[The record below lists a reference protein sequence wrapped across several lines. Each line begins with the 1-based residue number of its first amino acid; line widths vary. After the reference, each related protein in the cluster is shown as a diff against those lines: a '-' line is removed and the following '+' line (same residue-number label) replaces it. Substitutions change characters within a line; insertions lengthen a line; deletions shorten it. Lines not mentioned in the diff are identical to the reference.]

1 MLVCCS
7 FPLTLL
13 KAYISC
19 FIIFVMLLKQGHYA
33 YQFQQ
38 FAWIHM
44 ALFSIVV
51 SLQFVVYNTTQGM
64 IWFVLPVTLINVN
77 DIFAYFSGVAFGRTK
92 LIDLS
97 PKKTVEG
104 FIGAAIATAICAFVL
119 TGSLVNYQSMICPL
133 TQYGAT
139 ISCQPDSIYIA
150 KGVFIFF
157 LTSQTFN
164 FQIFF

>member
-1 MLVCCS
+1 
-7 FPLTLL
+7 
-13 KAYISC
+13 
-19 FIIFVMLLKQGHYA
+19 MLLKQGHYA

-51 SLQFVVYNTTQGM
+51 SLQFIVYNTTQGM

-104 FIGAAIATAICAFVL
+104 FVGAAIATAICAFVL

-150 KGVFIFF
+150 QGFLFF
-157 LTSQTFN
+157 
-164 FQIFF
+164 